1 MSAPTR
7 PTAER
12 PGARVSTRTLVV
24 VGGLVCLLIAGV
36 LSFFASGHPDGL
48 EYVAQSAGFADSAE
62 DSATAGSPFAD
73 YTTSGV
79 SNGPLSGGL
88 AGVVGV
94 VVVALVMGGLVALLR
109 RAGRRR
115 G

>member
-1 MSAPTR
+1 MSPQ
-7 PTAER
+7 
-12 PGARVSTRTLVV
+12 VSTRRLVV
-24 VGGLVCLLIAGV
+24 VGGLVCLVVAGV

-48 EYVAQSAGFADSAE
+48 EYVAHRLGFADSAR
-62 DSATAGSPFAD
+62 DSAASGSPLAG
-73 YTTSGV
+73 YATQGV
-79 SNGPLSGGL
+79 SSGFLSGGL

-109 RAGRRR
+109 RTGRRR